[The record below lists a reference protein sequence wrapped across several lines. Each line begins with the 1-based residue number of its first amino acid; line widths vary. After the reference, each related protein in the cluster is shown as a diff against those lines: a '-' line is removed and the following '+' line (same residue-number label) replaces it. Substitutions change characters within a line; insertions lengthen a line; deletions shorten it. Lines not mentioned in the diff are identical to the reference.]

1 MNEISR
7 YYNSFSGTDTLA
19 FMLLPGAPPITLGAL
34 TTISYSVYRDKKP
47 VNVMGNINVKGFTR
61 GTRVVAGTLVFT
73 LINRHWVKEVAEH
86 CGWLGSFDKLK
97 ADELPLFDIMIVSA
111 NEYGATASMFIYG
124 IDITD
129 EAQTLSVEDMF
140 TENQFSYIARDVDPF
155 DTKEVYTKESS
166 FKNQKENTGYNTW
179 RVNFDRSAAEPIQIN
194 DKDIEAIQARLI
206 DLGYNI
212 EKPTGGLDTSTER
225 EIINFQYNA
234 NIPITGYLDEHT
246 KARILRGEYND
257 NRRIITSDKNGSLVY
272 KNPTTESDIMLQL
285 PYSTQIVVLSKN
297 GEWYEVLEGFIH
309 ESNLTIEEEEKTLP
323 NYLFFSIPSGVIVLR
338 ETPQEGSYTL
348 KQLLE
353 VFEINILASELST
366 ATVEVVGYYSN
377 GTSSS
382 LKKIYQVYP
391 EINKEIFL
399 KEFHEAFLYK
409 EEHEESPQFS
419 EVFLTI
425 NGEVYKWILRKSQES
440 L

>member
-34 TTISYSVYRDKKP
+34 TTISYSIYRDKKP
-47 VNVMGNINVKGFTR
+47 INVMGNINVKGFTR

-86 CGWLGSFDKLK
+86 CKWLGSFDKLK

-129 EAQTLSVEDMF
+129 EAQTLSIEDMF
-140 TENQFSYIARDVDPF
+140 TENQFSYIARDIDHF

-166 FKNQKENTGYNTW
+166 FRNQKENTGHDTW
-179 RVNFDRSAAEPIQIN
+179 RVLFDKVSSGSVQVN

-212 EKPTGGLDTSTER
+212 EKPTGVMNAETER

-234 NIPITGYLDEHT
+234 RLPITGYLDQHT
-246 KARILRGEYND
+246 KARILKGTYNS
-257 NRRIITSDKNGSLVY
+257 NKEIVTSDKNGSLVY

-285 PYSTQIVVLSKN
+285 PYSTQIVVLSKQ

-309 ESNLTIEEEEKTLP
+309 QSDLTEIEEETAFP
-323 NYLFFSIPSGVIVLR
+323 DYLSFTVQSGIVPLK
-338 ETPQEGSYTL
+338 EIQEEGSYTVP
-348 KQLLE
+348 QLLD
-353 VFEINILASELST
+353 VFEINILSSEST
-366 ATVEVVGYYSN
+366 VATMEVVGYFLDGFPKSI
-377 GTSSS
+377 
-382 LKKIYQVYP
+382 KKFYQVLP
-391 EINKEIFL
+391 DINKEIFL
-399 KEFHEAFLYK
+399 KDFHEIFIYDEDRGEAPHLL
-409 EEHEESPQFS
+409 EA
-419 EVFLTI
+419 FLTI
-425 NGEVYKWILRKSQES
+425 NENVYKWVMRKG
-440 L
+440 